1 MDRNNLF
8 PIFIKANCIKILI
21 VGGGNVAEEK
31 LKFLLKSSPD
41 ASVTIVSPMFRE
53 NTLSLVKSG
62 NVTIIN
68 DSYKKDYLKGMG
80 LIVATTDDPEVNIQ
94 IWRDCKSE
102 SKLINVADNPTY
114 CDFYLGGIVTKG
126 NLKVAISSN
135 GKSPTITKRVRQF
148 FEEVIPENI
157 DELVNNLHEYRKT
170 IKGDFAEKVETLN
183 EFTKGLIE
191 ISETKND

>member
-1 MDRNNLF
+1 
-8 PIFIKANCIKILI
+8 
-21 VGGGNVAEEK
+21 
-31 LKFLLKSSPD
+31 
-41 ASVTIVSPMFRE
+41 MFRE

>member
-8 PIFIKANCIKILI
+8 PIFIKANCNKILI